1 MNEHLMTSK
10 RLYRSREDRMIAGVA
25 GGLGQYFTIDPVLVR
40 LAFVLFGVGTG
51 IGLIAYIIL
60 AIVVPERPL
69 DEPEPIITSTL
80 ETSRGR
86 EVAGYVLLALGALF
100 LASNLGF
107 FGFLDW
113 GRLWPLLLVGAGV
126 ALLINRSRD

>member
-1 MNEHLMTSK
+1 MDEQILTPR
-10 RLYRSREDRMIAGVA
+10 RLYRSRDDRMIAGVA
-25 GGLGQYFTIDPVLVR
+25 GGLAHYFNLDPVLVR

-51 IGLIAYIIL
+51 IGLIAYIVL

-69 DEPEPIITSTL
+69 DEPEPVITSTL

-86 EVAGYVLLALGALF
+86 EVAGYVLLAFGALF
-100 LASNLGF
+100 LASNLGI